1 MEQGSH
7 EFHHPDYIMVRA
19 LGQPGK
25 RTFYLT
31 AGEGLYAVRLWLEK
45 LQLQMLSDA
54 IRQLLASLSGET
66 SREAEA
72 RWTTTSTRAEEEP
85 FDLEFQVGKLA
96 LGYDEGRNRLVIYAY
111 PQEATGHAPPSFA
124 CWASRR
130 RLEALADEI
139 DRVCAAGR
147 PLCPL
152 CSLPMDPE
160 GHVCPRKN
168 GHLTTAN
175 L

>member
-1 MEQGSH
+1 MEERSH
-7 EFHHPDYIMVRA
+7 EFHHPDYVMVRA

-25 RTFYLT
+25 RTFYLEV
-31 AGEGLYAVRLWLEK
+31 GEGTYAVRLWLEK

-66 SREAEA
+66 SEEPEDR
-72 RWTTTSTRAEEEP
+72 RTTASTRPEEGP

-96 LGYDEGRNRLVIYAY
+96 LGYDERRNRLVIYVY
-111 PQEATGHAPPSFA
+111 TQEATGHAPPSFA
-124 CWASRR
+124 CWTSRR

-147 PLCPL
+147 PMCPL
-152 CSLPMDPE
+152 CNQPMDPE
-160 GHVCPRKN
+160 GHICPRKN
-168 GHLTTAN
+168 GHFTTAN